1 MSKSTLNAETI
12 TTGNVPL
19 DKTLDMNEPK
29 NVPEMTRKG
38 SGSGELRDK
47 KNRQSELGKRVV
59 QVESSVSGE
68 SVEVN
73 PFVCTIIVVKPALVW
88 RPQFPFRAL

>member
-1 MSKSTLNAETI
+1 MSKEISISKSTLNAETI

-19 DKTLDMNEPK
+19 EKTLVMIEPK

-38 SGSGELRDK
+38 SGREQLRDK
-47 KNRQSELGKRVV
+47 KNRQSELVKRVV

-68 SVEVN
+68 SVEV
-73 PFVCTIIVVKPALVW
+73 K
-88 RPQFPFRAL
+88 